1 LELAK
6 HQPRPHPATD
16 PEQHWQR
23 DDHRQGLHAGFTG
36 ADVRFDTA
44 NQSDSQRPGPDTKEN
59 RFNTWASAGESSP
72 ARATRAPARVGR
84 TIARIENNIMRFRFT
99 RFAWHLLT
107 ASVYASLGALL
118 VAVIVFA
125 LYLDDRPELDVW
137 HTADLDEE
145 FTEDSDV
152 ATFGDYLALEQRLFK
167 QLDEQV
173 YAKIPDDERRLIN
186 RYDKGSLSDPSR
198 WSPNWNRSFVLPTQT
213 PKAAVLSLHGMSDS
227 PYSLRALG
235 QELNAAG
242 ALVLGLRIPGHGTAP
257 SGLVEVS
264 WQDMAAAVRLA
275 MRHLAEQAD
284 NAPISIVGYSNGAA
298 LAVHYALSAVEDE
311 TLPKASRLVLIS
323 PAIGVSPAAALAVW
337 QGRIGNLLGIEQLN
351 WNSVLPEYDPFKY
364 GSFAVNA
371 GDVVYRLTKQI
382 QLGLNR
388 LTKAGMLQQLPP
400 MLAFSSIVDATV
412 STPALVTTLFE
423 RLPAG
428 DHELVLFDI
437 NREAEM
443 EPIMKSDPM
452 AAIQALRTDPTL
464 TFTLSLV
471 GNESSSSHAVVSR
484 SKRPGE
490 PTISESKLG
499 LSWPDD
505 VYSLSHVALPF
516 PPGDA
521 VYGGHPTARSPG
533 IHLSDIALRGERGV
547 LQIPASDML
556 RLRWNPFYP
565 YMRSRVFAFLGLGP
579 Q

>member
-1 LELAK
+1 
-6 HQPRPHPATD
+6 
-16 PEQHWQR
+16 
-23 DDHRQGLHAGFTG
+23 
-36 ADVRFDTA
+36 
-44 NQSDSQRPGPDTKEN
+44 
-59 RFNTWASAGESSP
+59 
-72 ARATRAPARVGR
+72 
-84 TIARIENNIMRFRFT
+84 MRFRFT
-99 RFAWHLLT
+99 SLAWHLLT
-107 ASVYASLGALL
+107 ASTYATIGAL
-118 VAVIVFA
+118 VVVVIVFT

-137 HTADLDEE
+137 HTVDLDEE

-152 ATFGDYLALEQRLFK
+152 ATFADYLALEQRVFD
-167 QLDEQV
+167 QLDEKI

-186 RYDKGSLSDPSR
+186 RYNRGSLSDPSR
-198 WSPNWNRSFVLPTQT
+198 WSPNWNRSFVLPAQT
-213 PKAAVLSLHGMSDS
+213 PKAAVLLLHGMSDS
-227 PYSLRALG
+227 PYSLRSLG
-235 QELNAAG
+235 QALHGAG

-275 MRHLAEQAD
+275 VRHLAEQTD
-284 NAPISIVGYSNGAA
+284 GVPIYIVGYSNGAA

-311 TLPKASRLVLIS
+311 SLPKASRLVLIS

-382 QLGLNR
+382 QLGLDR
-388 LTKAGMLQQLPP
+388 LSKADKLQQLPP
-400 MLAFSSIVDATV
+400 TLAFSSIVDATV
-412 STPALVTTLFE
+412 SAPALVTSLFA

-428 DHELVLFDI
+428 EHELVLFDI

-452 AAIQALRTDPTL
+452 AAIQALRADPTL
-464 TFTLSLV
+464 AFTLSLV
-471 GNESSSSHAVVSR
+471 GNENDRSHAVVSR
-484 SKRPGE
+484 TKRPGE
-490 PTISESKLG
+490 ASISESKLG

-521 VYGGHPTARSPG
+521 VYGGHPTANSPG

-547 LQIPASDML
+547 LQIPASEML

-565 YMRSRVFAFLGLGP
+565 YLRSRVLAFLDLGS

>member
-1 LELAK
+1 
-6 HQPRPHPATD
+6 
-16 PEQHWQR
+16 
-23 DDHRQGLHAGFTG
+23 
-36 ADVRFDTA
+36 
-44 NQSDSQRPGPDTKEN
+44 
-59 RFNTWASAGESSP
+59 
-72 ARATRAPARVGR
+72 
-84 TIARIENNIMRFRFT
+84 MRFRVT
-99 RFAWHLLT
+99 RVVSHLLT
-107 ASVYASLGALL
+107 ASVYASVGALVVL
-118 VAVIVFA
+118 IVVFVA
-125 LYLDDRPELDVW
+125 YLADRPDLEVW
-137 HTADLDEE
+137 HTVELDEE
-145 FTEDSDV
+145 FTADSDV
-152 ATFGDYLALEQRLFK
+152 ATFADYLALEQRLFA

-173 YAKIPDDERRLIN
+173 FAKIPDDERRLIN

-198 WSPNWNRSFVLPTQT
+198 WSPNWNRSFLLPAQT
-213 PKAAVLSLHGMSDS
+213 PKAAVLLLHGMSDS
-227 PYSLRALG
+227 PYSLRNLG
-235 QELNAAG
+235 QQLNAAG
-242 ALVLGLRIPGHGTAP
+242 ALVLGLRLPGHGTAP
-257 SGLVEVS
+257 AGLVDIS

-275 MRHLAEQAD
+275 MRHLSEQAGD
-284 NAPISIVGYSNGAA
+284 APIYIIGYSNGAA
-298 LAVHYALSAVEDE
+298 LAVHYALAALEDA

-337 QGRIGNLLGIEQLN
+337 QARIGNLLGIEQLN

-371 GDVVYRLTKQI
+371 GDVVYRLTNQI

-388 LTKAGMLQQLPP
+388 MTKAGLLEQMPP
-400 MLAFSSIVDATV
+400 ILAFSSVVDATV
-412 STPALVTTLFE
+412 SAPALVTSLFQ

-452 AAIQALRTDPTL
+452 AAIETLRAGPGL

-471 GNESSSSHAVVSR
+471 GNENNRSHAVVSR

-490 PTISESKLG
+490 AELSESKLG

-521 VYGGHPTARSPG
+521 LYGGHPIQTSPG

-547 LQIPASDML
+547 LQIPASEML

-565 YMRSRVFAFLGLGP
+565 YVRARIFAFLGLTEA
-579 Q
+579 